1 MLSSFGQFPKL
12 KNNLESLWLDENMLL
27 ETTKSFL
34 KKIAEMKEMKGI
46 DLWVW
51 YYNNYYL

>member
-46 DLWVW
+46 DLWV
-51 YYNNYYL
+51 